1 MASVRNFEELSVE
14 DLLKEKINIYYNSI
28 WREKWH
34 ENLLENWLKNFEV
47 DEQVNML
54 YLLSKFMYFGNTE
67 IREILHSIYR
77 DLFKY
82 PIIEKIRKSNSD
94 ILDTDFLNTQF
105 NIEISKTKFLGV
117 GNPSE
122 SGVHILYYFRQEN
135 NMQKDDF
142 IYMSDIFK
150 GVSKTENDRDYIELE
165 INDSEISRYIFIDDF
180 CGSGTQVK
188 DYLLDDLRLLKKLKP
203 NCEINYF
210 MMFSTDHGLKTLK
223 ELTIADNSSERLF
236 INVESIFTLDSSF
249 KVFSE
254 NSRYFT
260 KILPE
265 IDKLQSESISKIYG
279 KKLINL
285 HPLGYKDGQLLIS
298 FFHNT
303 PDNVLPIFWCSSVSW
318 LPIFKRY
325 NKIY

>member
-1 MASVRNFEELSVE
+1 MARIRNFEELSIE
-14 DLLKEKINIYYNSI
+14 DQLKEKINIYYNSI

-34 ENLLENWLKNFEV
+34 ENLLENWLKNFEK
-47 DEQVNML
+47 DEHINML

-67 IREILHSIYR
+67 TREILHSIYR

-82 PIIEKIRKSNSD
+82 PIVEKIRKKNSD
-94 ILDTDFLNTQF
+94 ILDSDFLNSQF
-105 NIEISKTKFLGV
+105 TDEIARTKFLGV

-142 IYMSDIFK
+142 IYVSDIFK
-150 GVSKTENDRDYIELE
+150 GVNKTENGRDYIELE
-165 INDSEISRYIFIDDF
+165 INDNEISRYIFIDDF
-180 CGSGTQVK
+180 CGSGTQAK
-188 DYLLDDLRLLKKLKP
+188 DYLLDKLRLLKKLKP
-203 NCEINYF
+203 TSEINYF
-210 MMFSTDHGLKTLK
+210 MMFSTDHGIKSLK
-223 ELTIADNSSERLF
+223 ELTISDDSEEKLF
-236 INVESIFTLDSSF
+236 DSVESIFILDVSF

-254 NSRYFT
+254 DSRYYT
-260 KILPE
+260 KVLPD
-265 IDKLQSESISKIYG
+265 IDKERSKDICEAHG
-279 KKLINL
+279 NKLYP
-285 HPLGYKDGQLLIS
+285 HPLGYKNGQLLIS

-303 PDNVLPIFWCSSVSW
+303 PDNVLPIFWCSHANW